1 MKRALAIL
9 LLFIAL
15 LTVSAR
21 AEDASDIGLG
31 TYGIFRDVHDN
42 RYIVQNDRIQ
52 YGEIHY
58 RRNWY
63 YAYKTS
69 RPGKP
74 RGSLCE
80 CAFRILGRNRWRYY
94 TVNGTA
100 LKQSN
105 RYIKLYDFWGKYVH
119 YIYVPGTNWTQRY
132 NCKSERYEI
141 RKNRRSRKWR
151 EVGMQFY
158 WEHDRQK

>member
-31 TYGIFRDVHDN
+31 TYGIFRDVQDN
-42 RYIVQNDRIQ
+42 RYIIQDDRIQ
-52 YGEIHY
+52 HGIVHY
-58 RRNWY
+58 RHNWY

-80 CAFRILGRNRWRYY
+80 CAFRMYGHNKWRYHKE
-94 TVNGTA
+94 GGAA

-105 RYIKLYDFWGKYVH
+105 RYITIDDYTKYVK

>member
-42 RYIVQNDRIQ
+42 RYIVQDDRIQ

-80 CAFRILGRNRWRYY
+80 CAFRILGRNRWKYY
-94 TVNGTA
+94 TANGTA

-158 WEHDRQK
+158 WEHDQQK